1 MSFSQGDDRPL
12 DCHWQTD
19 LGILDRAGV
28 YRSTRR
34 GEDLAKASI
43 IAGAVVER
51 LGANRRI
58 SYSRRND
65 WYAAAPRYTGMAY
78 SRRLVCGLIDS
89 LEGTGKIWHAKAEP
103 GAHLKKTPMQSAF
116 WASDKLVELVGDMP
130 IRHVGP
136 KVPVVIRREDG
147 SFLDIP
153 DTERARRIV
162 RETEAVN
169 EALRSIRV
177 GVDPE
182 ADPADLERGPYAWR
196 ARKVRPSGKVTWAT
210 VVPTDPMVVRIFS
223 RERFDHNGRLYGWW
237 QNLPKARRRELMIN
251 NELIIEPDF
260 SALHPTLLY
269 AMEGIALA
277 HDPYVA
283 DLRRWS
289 RSDGKLALNVAIN
302 APTRRDAVEALLAKR
317 EEEADDGTPKW
328 KHGRRQTGALIE
340 ALIERNRPIARHIGS
355 DAGIRLMG
363 VDSRMCL
370 QVMKRCRKDGVSVLP
385 VHDSFMVG
393 RSNEGV
399 VKAHME
405 AVLDQTRVELYS
417 GLTRVSGVVVPTNE
431 SPCPGNPLAK
441 PEDTLA
447 PVVVP
452 APVLDTPV
460 PGRIPGPGE
469 DTSAL
474 TGLPCPGG
482 ITPARGLSCALADPP
497 ALVGIR
503 GLETHTSSR
512 SVASPSEPRTSPWD
526 GRGLAVLPS
535 SEPRTASPVLPVL
548 AVPWAVSGCSPEPH
562 TPATLNLVLDAL
574 EPILV
579 SDTAWHDL
587 DPLPCTMTLDG
598 EVVMVAGGLR
608 RPYAMQE
615 MAAGRDPWAHLSP
628 EARPVGWHVVPRV
641 AAGYIQASSCEART
655 APR

>member
-1 MSFSQGDDRPL
+1 M
-12 DCHWQTD
+12 DCHWQAD
-19 LGILDRAGV
+19 LGILERAGV

-43 IAGAVVER
+43 IASAVVER

-89 LEGTGKIWHAKAEP
+89 LEGTGKVWHAKAEP
-103 GAHLKKTPMQSAF
+103 GAHMKKVPMQSAF
-116 WASDKLVELVGDMP
+116 WASDKLIELVDDMP

-169 EALRSIRV
+169 EYLRGIRV
-177 GVDPE
+177 GVDPK
-182 ADPADLERGPYAWR
+182 ADPADWERGPYAWR
-196 ARKVRPSGKVTWAT
+196 ARKVRASGKTTWAT

-223 RERFDHNGRLYGWW
+223 RSRLDHNGRLYGWW
-237 QNLPKARRRELMIN
+237 QNLPKSRRREIMIN

-302 APTRRDAVEALLAKR
+302 APTRRDAVESLLAKR
-317 EEEADDGTPKW
+317 EEEADDGSPKW
-328 KHGRRQTGALIE
+328 KHGRRQTGALID

-363 VDSRMCL
+363 IDSRMCL
-370 QVMKRCRKDGVSVLP
+370 QVMKRCRKVGVDVLP

-417 GLTRVSGVVVPTNE
+417 GLTSVSRVLVPTND
-431 SPCPGNPLAK
+431 SLCPGNPLAK
-441 PEDTLA
+441 RGDSPFA
-447 PVVVP
+447 VVVP
-452 APVLDTPV
+452 VPVLDTPSLEGL
-460 PGRIPGPGE
+460 PAPGE
-469 DTSAL
+469 VTPSLEGIPAPGELPFTLEDTPALGEPTSTLGGIPDPETSTLPLGAGTPLSSSSRARVPACSSYPDPHTSA
-474 TGLPCPGG
+474 
-482 ITPARGLSCALADPP
+482 S
-497 ALVGIR
+497 
-503 GLETHTSSR
+503 
-512 SVASPSEPRTSPWD
+512 
-526 GRGLAVLPS
+526 
-535 SEPRTASPVLPVL
+535 VLPVL
-548 AVPWAVSGCSPEPH
+548 AFPWTLPGLSPDRR
-562 TPATLNLVLDAL
+562 TPVALDLVLRPS
-574 EPILV
+574 EPIV
-579 SDTAWHDL
+579 MSDPYWRDP
-587 DPLPCTMTLDG
+587 DPLPHTLTLDG
-598 EVVMVAGGLR
+598 EVVKVAGGLR
-608 RPYAMQE
+608 RPYADAE
-615 MAAGRDPWAHLSP
+615 LAAGRDPWAHLPP
-628 EARPVGWHVVPRV
+628 EARPVGEWPVVPRV
-641 AAGYIQASSCEART
+641 AAGYLQASSGNEAQ
-655 APR
+655 PHHG

>member
-12 DCHWQTD
+12 DCHWQAD

-58 SYSRRND
+58 SYSRRAD

-89 LEGTGKIWHAKAEP
+89 LEGTGRIWHAKAEP
-103 GAHLKKTPMQSAF
+103 GAHLKRVPMQSAF

-136 KVPVVIRREDG
+136 KVPVVIRREEG

-169 EALRSIRV
+169 EYLRGIRV
-177 GVDPE
+177 GVDPK
-182 ADPADLERGPYAWR
+182 ADPADWERGPYAWK
-196 ARKVRPSGKVTWAT
+196 ARKVRPSGKITWAT

-223 RERFDHNGRLYGWW
+223 RERFDYNGRCYGFW
-237 QNLPKARRRELMIN
+237 QNLPKARRAELMIN
-251 NELIIEPDF
+251 GELIIEPDF

-302 APTRRDAVEALLAKR
+302 APTRRAAVEALLAKR
-317 EEEADDGTPKW
+317 EEEADDGSPKW
-328 KHGRRQTGALIE
+328 KHGRRQTGALID

-363 VDSRMCL
+363 IDSRMCL
-370 QVMKRCRKDGVSVLP
+370 DVMKRCRKDGVSVLP

-393 RSNEGV
+393 RSKEGV

-405 AVLDQTRVELYS
+405 AVLDQTRVELYL
-417 GLTRVSGVVVPTNE
+417 GLTRVSRVVVPTNE
-431 SPCPGNPLAK
+431 ILAPGNPLAK
-441 PEDTLA
+441 PEDTPDA
-447 PVVVP
+447 VAVPVS
-452 APVLDTPV
+452 VLDTPALE
-460 PGRIPGPGE
+460 RISGPGE
-469 DTSAL
+469 DAPAL
-474 TGLPCPGG
+474 MGIPCPGTNTPALGLPCALGD
-482 ITPARGLSCALADPP
+482 TPALE
-497 ALVGIR
+497 GIP
-503 GLETHTSSR
+503 GLEIPTSSGFAPLTPEPR
-512 SVASPSEPRTSPWD
+512 SSSWEARGGAVAHPSEPRTS
-526 GRGLAVLPS
+526 ATSLP
-535 SEPRTASPVLPVL
+535 AL
-548 AVPWAVSGCSPEPH
+548 AVPWAVSGRSLDPH
-562 TPATLNLVLDAL
+562 IPAVLNLVLNPL
-574 EPILV
+574 GPILM
-579 SDTAWHDL
+579 SSLDWHDP

-598 EVVMVAGGLR
+598 EVVTVAGGLR
-608 RPYAMQE
+608 RAYADAE
-615 MAAGRDPWAHLSP
+615 MAAGRDPWAHLPP

-641 AAGYIQASSCEART
+641 APGYIQGSSCEART

>member
-12 DCHWQTD
+12 DCHWQAD
-19 LGILDRAGV
+19 LGILDRVGV

-43 IAGAVVER
+43 IAGAVAER

-103 GAHLKKTPMQSAF
+103 GAHLKKVPMQSAF
-116 WASDKLVELVGDMP
+116 WASDKLIELVDDMP
-130 IRHVGP
+130 IRHTGP

-169 EALRSIRV
+169 EYLRGIRV
-177 GVDPE
+177 GVDPK
-182 ADPADLERGPYAWR
+182 ADPADWERGLFAWK
-196 ARKVRPSGKVTWAT
+196 ARKVRPSGKTTWAT

-223 RERFDHNGRLYGWW
+223 RERLDHNGRLYGWW
-237 QNLPKARRRELMIN
+237 QNLPKARRRELMVN
-251 NELIIEPDF
+251 EELIIEPDF

-269 AMEGIALA
+269 AIESIALA

-289 RSDGKLALNVAIN
+289 RSDGKLALNIAIN
-302 APTRRDAVEALLAKR
+302 APTRRDAIEALLAKR

-328 KHGRRQTGALIE
+328 KHGRTQTGALIE
-340 ALIERNRPIARHIGS
+340 ALIERNWPIARHIGS

-370 QVMKRCRKDGVSVLP
+370 QVMKRCRKDGVAVLP

-393 RSNEGV
+393 RSNEGI

-431 SPCPGNPLAK
+431 SPAPGNPLAK
-441 PEDTLA
+441 PEGTSA
-447 PVVVP
+447 SVGVP
-452 APVLDTPV
+452 APVLDAPALV
-460 PGRIPGPGE
+460 GIPGPGE
-469 DTSAL
+469 GVPSMV
-474 TGLPCPGG
+474 GIPCPGVN
-482 ITPARGLSCALADPP
+482 TPALGLLCVLGDTRALE
-497 ALVGIR
+497 GIR

-512 SVASPSEPRTSPWD
+512 SVASPSEPHTSSWD

-548 AVPWAVSGCSPEPH
+548 ALPWAASNRSLDPH
-562 TPATLNLVLDAL
+562 TPAALDLVLNPP
-574 EPILV
+574 EPILK
-579 SDTAWHDL
+579 SSLDWYDP
-587 DPLPCTMTLDG
+587 DPLPRTMTLDG
-598 EVVMVAGGLR
+598 EVVTVAGGLR
-608 RPYAMQE
+608 RPYADAE
-615 MAAGRDPWAHLSP
+615 LAAGRDPWAHLSP
-628 EARPVGWHVVPRV
+628 EDRPRGEWPVVPR
-641 AAGYIQASSCEART
+641 ASGGYIQGSSC
-655 APR
+655 